1 MSVAPFVR
9 GDTAVFR
16 FAPEKRMFW
25 ADYKG
30 NAIAID
36 SLARSIRQHKLS
48 IESGDMK
55 VRVLGFC
62 SSYGSCA
69 ENLAAAKNRSNQV
82 KSYFIVHEG
91 LKEDHF
97 RTTNST
103 RQWHGMTDVI
113 GVAYL
118 FRNSETI
125 PASGT
130 LPESGFTSADSV
142 SASQVLKPFVE
153 PDTLIAER
161 SAKPASEST
170 RPIAKALEAAY
181 AADLDLV
188 CISPNAAPPVCKIM
202 DYGKYRFEQAKREK
216 EAKKNQKTV
225 EVKEIRLGLSI
236 DVHDFETKGKH
247 AMRFLDEGNK
257 VKVSIRFRG
266 RELGH
271 PEIGLETMRR
281 FAEYCADH
289 GSVEKAAK
297 MEGRNML
304 MFLAPKSGK

>member
-1 MSVAPFVR
+1 MTISKQELQINEEIRDKEILVIDADGKKLGVLSAAEAQKIAF
-9 GDTAVFR
+9 
-16 FAPEKRMFW
+16 EK
-25 ADYKG
+25 
-30 NAIAID
+30 
-36 SLARSIRQHKLS
+36 
-48 IESGDMK
+48 
-55 VRVLGFC
+55 
-62 SSYGSCA
+62 
-69 ENLAAAKNRSNQV
+69 
-82 KSYFIVHEG
+82 
-91 LKEDHF
+91 
-97 RTTNST
+97 
-103 RQWHGMTDVI
+103 
-113 GVAYL
+113 
-118 FRNSETI
+118 
-125 PASGT
+125 
-130 LPESGFTSADSV
+130 
-142 SASQVLKPFVE
+142 
-153 PDTLIAER
+153 
-161 SAKPASEST
+161 
-170 RPIAKALEAAY
+170 
-181 AADLDLV
+181 DLDLV
-188 CISPNAAPPVCKIM
+188 KIAPQATPPVCRIM